1 MSSSDTRISF
11 QRSTGTYCLAFV
23 YYSTVQGCKSGS
35 FFTFFRIRILIR
47 KVERGGDC
55 PPPPLSPT
63 PGPPLAG
70 PILETSLQG
79 CGSAFISCGS
89 RSSCSP
95 QFRSG
100 SSCFFS
106 DPDPALKMCKQLL
119 YEEYS
124 EVEKTKKIAQ
134 NKTRELV
141 QIYLLI
147 KLHFLPVSI
156 SLHFFCFF
164 LKSFPPGSGI
174 QEGNRML
181 IRIHSPASLPGI
193 QAKLNFS

>member
-1 MSSSDTRISF
+1 MLSPSLGWHLPGETPAGRGAG
-11 QRSTGTYCLAFV
+11 QR
-23 YYSTVQGCKSGS
+23 
-35 FFTFFRIRILIR
+35 TFFRIRILIR

-70 PILETSLQG
+70 PILETSLRC
-79 CGSAFISCGS
+79 CGSAFISCES

-156 SLHFFCFF
+156 SLHFFCF
-164 LKSFPPGSGI
+164 SFKIFPSWIHIPGKRSHVRLCNCVPCKKVPTGTI
-174 QEGNRML
+174 
-181 IRIHSPASLPGI
+181 
-193 QAKLNFS
+193 K